1 MPMWNWWA
9 IKSKVAPIP
18 TSKKKPMEEIKTM
31 SEDGLRHL
39 MQSEGFKLK
48 PYLDTRKIPTIAV
61 GNTFYEDGTKVTM
74 QDPELTE
81 KRAIELFRWV
91 LRQFE
96 LTVYSN
102 TRDDI
107 NQNEFDA
114 LVSFCYNIGQQAFKD
129 STVVRRINARESNKS
144 IESGFMMWRR
154 PKEIIP
160 RRMREVELFFTP
172 VK

>member
-1 MPMWNWWA
+1 
-9 IKSKVAPIP
+9 
-18 TSKKKPMEEIKTM
+18 MEEIKTM

-107 NQNEFDA
+107 NQNQFDA
-114 LVSFCYNIGQQAFKD
+114 LVSFTYNVGQQGFKT
-129 STVVRRINARESNKS
+129 STLLKRVNAKASDKL
-144 IESGFMMWRR
+144 IEEAFMMWTKNKELIGRR
-154 PKEIIP
+154 KREIQ
-160 RRMREVELFFTP
+160 LYFTP